1 MVSENERISGEFLDN
16 FLKKT
21 IIQNELANANASV
34 LRRNQTDF
42 NLLNLLAQDF
52 GSDARRT
59 TDEER
64 SILRYVS
71 TERRSGNEAGESKDK

>member
-1 MVSENERISGEFLDN
+1 MNNERISGKFLDN

-21 IIQNELANANASV
+21 IIQNELANAKDV
-34 LRRNQTDF
+34 CLERRNQTDF
-42 NLLNLLAQDF
+42 NLSNLFTQDF
-52 GSDARRT
+52 GSDARRA

-71 TERRSGNEAGESKDK
+71 TERGSSNKAGESKDK

>member
-1 MVSENERISGEFLDN
+1 MVRQFSGEFLDN

-21 IIQNELANANASV
+21 IIQNELANAKTFV
-34 LRRNQTDF
+34 LREEIKQILACRNLFT
-42 NLLNLLAQDF
+42 QDF
-52 GSDARRT
+52 GSDARRA

-71 TERRSGNEAGESKDK
+71 TERRSSNKAGESKDK